1 MSGFSRGFFFLTL
14 GIVAVALSLLWVYP
28 YTGSSS
34 HEEGAHEARG
44 LLVMQEGSLGKVGGG
59 ATVSID
65 GKDENAYLEFSEI
78 DISSAPDLP
87 LTIYIGTFQD
97 TRLTQQYD
105 SPLAC
110 TVDLSDGGS
119 YTVNTVSAQEAWDR
133 AAAGGAASFSPDAVG
148 ELTAIVLS
156 DMPLTVKI
164 RCPLD
169 DQYRFVRTSLDS
181 WNLTLPGVDV
191 YAFGG
196 AERPVVSYS
205 VWRDKGEYLQQASQ
219 TPSETLNSSFTWYE
233 RDHDLLAR
241 QGLFLV
247 VSSSAL
253 QRDSAYR
260 LFIAGALV
268 GLGGGFLVAGIQY
281 LFEAIV
287 PARYSNDR
295 H

>member
-14 GIVAVALSLLWVYP
+14 GTVAVALSLLWVYP

-44 LLVMQEGSLGKVGGG
+44 LLVMQEGSLGTVGGV
-59 ATVSID
+59 ATISID

-97 TRLTQQYD
+97 TRLTKQYD
-105 SPLAC
+105 SPLEC

-119 YTVNTVSAQEAWDR
+119 YTVGTVSAQEAWDR
-133 AAAGGAASFSPDAVG
+133 AAADGAASFSPDVVG

-164 RCPLD
+164 RCPLG

-219 TPSETLNSSFTWYE
+219 TPSETLNSFFTWYE

-287 PARYSNDR
+287 PTRYSTDR

>member
-1 MSGFSRGFFFLTL
+1 
-14 GIVAVALSLLWVYP
+14 
-28 YTGSSS
+28 
-34 HEEGAHEARG
+34 
-44 LLVMQEGSLGKVGGG
+44 MQEGSLGKVGGV

-97 TRLTQQYD
+97 NRLTQQYD
-105 SPLAC
+105 SPLEC

-119 YTVNTVSAQEAWDR
+119 YTVGTVRAQEAWDR
-133 AAAGGAASFSPDAVG
+133 AAADGAASFSPDAVG

-181 WNLTLPGVDV
+181 WNLTLPGVEV

-219 TPSETLNSSFTWYE
+219 TPSETLNNYFTWYE

-287 PARYSNDR
+287 PARHSTDR